1 MPAFN
6 FQITPSGNPKFEPYI
21 SVNLLQPN
29 IMVAVSTD
37 NTSGVP
43 QTGLYRSLD
52 GGANWSV
59 TLLPLPT
66 GFTGAE
72 AAAVSY
78 KFPTTFIVTAHVFP
92 GTEGGTTVAY
102 VSTDNGQT
110 FGSPI
115 IVGPGYG
122 TYINND
128 ETNLTVDNSQTS
140 PFLGNIYVVYN
151 HQFNVQN
158 YSGSVAFL
166 SRSNDGGNTFSPTT
180 LLSNEKDIVERPDVT
195 VGVTGTVYA
204 GWITTNQGSKF
215 YIRRSFDGG
224 ITFGNIPITIS
235 SVVLVPKILPVP
247 GYGFRVLTFANL
259 STDRSNGPNGGNIYA
274 VWQDN
279 RLGYSDIFLSKSTD
293 NGGTWS
299 TPVSI
304 TGAPQGS
311 QNFFPAI
318 DVDPLLGVVNV
329 VYYTN
334 RLTNFNLDVFSA
346 RSIDGG
352 NTFTNQRVTTTSFNP
367 NGTSPTPVPLIG
379 DYIDVESVAPGGYI
393 ATWAD
398 TRTGSLAIFA
408 GYNTDPVS

>member
-1 MPAFN
+1 M
-6 FQITPSGNPKFEPYI
+6 
-21 SVNLLQPN
+21 NLLQPN

-37 NTSGVP
+37 TTSGVP

-72 AAAVSY
+72 AAAVCY

-92 GTEGGTTVAY
+92 GEESGTTFAY
-102 VSTDNGQT
+102 ISTDNGQT
-110 FGSPI
+110 FGTPF

-128 ETNLTVDNSQTS
+128 ETNLAVDNSQVS
-140 PFLGNIYVVYN
+140 PFLGNVYVVYN
-151 HQFNVQN
+151 HQFNVDN
-158 YSGSVAFL
+158 FSGSAAFL
-166 SRSNDGGNTFSPTT
+166 SRSGDGGNTFSNTT
-180 LLSNEKDIVERPDVT
+180 LLSNEKDTVERPDVT
-195 VGVTGTVYA
+195 AGITGIIYA
-204 GWITTNQGSKF
+204 GWITTNQGSTF
-215 YIRRSFDGG
+215 YIKRSFDGG
-224 ITFGNIPITIS
+224 VTFEANPITVS
-235 SVVLVPKILPVP
+235 NVVLVPQVLPVP

-259 STDRSNGPNGGNIYA
+259 ATDRSNGPNSGTIYA

-279 RLGYSDIFLSKSTD
+279 RLGYSDVFLSKSVD
-293 NGGTWS
+293 RGATWS

-334 RLTNFNLDVFSA
+334 RLTNFNLDVFIA

-367 NGTSPTPVPLIG
+367 NGTSPTPAPLIG
-379 DYIDVESVAPGGYI
+379 DYIDVDSVAPGGYI

-398 TRTGSLAIFA
+398 TRTGSLTIFA
-408 GYNTDPVS
+408 GYNTDPVA